1 MRTRGLQITSLLV
14 ASPVVLILFSLILI
28 LLVSICSQ
36 LRIWISALATSIGFT
51 TKSTA
56 SKVFISPPSY
66 HGMATNQFAS
76 LDSKTI
82 ASVDKIS
89 LSAPGSS
96 SAWMHRLGQYLRM
109 MPLRFAASFTILLAI
124 IILICIF
131 AFRLARY
138 KIRGQDAYE
147 TCMEKLAEYRIP
159 GTMYINTKK
168 FHEFLKAAERQP
180 PTVRRWQLSKESSS
194 NLSEDT
200 SNSNTA
206 LPTHNQP
213 VDHSML
219 RVHRT
224 GLTRPRSRSNG
235 SSTPHNIPGKE
246 TYEQPRRSDLDE
258 KSASR
263 NSSITSPFLSE
274 FRKQNGDMRCNQ
286 AIAQDRPESSLTTVV
301 DAENQMVAGKS
312 SLPGKVSVTTNTT
325 AITHHSDAKV
335 DVSTTL
341 DSSSPVDEDESQV
354 AFVQVERKKRKK
366 TKAVTTKQTK
376 IQPSPPPRVEFHEP
390 VKAIV
395 DDVLEYVADSQPDA
409 STLEEPHIVEDNSE
423 KEPSPSQEPVE
434 EPKLNLPTI
443 APAQSNPMHSGAWYS
458 PFSSGLQLDI
468 LPRPQSP
475 PQAAYHPAP
484 SYGNF
489 GGITINHRKHYQQS
503 SLPYI
508 SRATPP
514 PRNFVGRERLP
525 ERPYFT
531 APSNN
536 IYPADS
542 IETPYGME
550 RRRWR
555 GISGRKPDYDPEAY
569 FPDSEFS
576 LFDKKLPS

>member
-14 ASPVVLILFSLILI
+14 ASPVVLILFSLIII

-36 LRIWISALATSIGFT
+36 LRIWISALAASIGFT

-56 SKVFISPPSY
+56 SKVLISPPSY

-109 MPLRFAASFTILLAI
+109 MPLRFAASSTILLAI
-124 IILICIF
+124 IVLICIF

-194 NLSEDT
+194 NLSEN
-200 SNSNTA
+200 SPNSNTA

-235 SSTPHNIPGKE
+235 SSTPHNVPVQHVKE

-263 NSSITSPFLSE
+263 NNSITSPFLSE
-274 FRKQNGDMRCNQ
+274 YRKQNGDMRCNQ
-286 AIAQDRPESSLTTVV
+286 SIAQDRPESNLTTAV
-301 DAENQMVAGKS
+301 DTDVENKIVSSAGKS
-312 SLPGKVSVTTNTT
+312 SQPTLGKASVTTDTT
-325 AITHHSDAKV
+325 STTNHSHSKV
-335 DVSTTL
+335 DVSTTP
-341 DSSSPVDEDESQV
+341 DSSSQVEEDDSQI

-366 TKAVTTKQTK
+366 TKATTKQSK
-376 IQPSPPPRVEFHEP
+376 PQQLPPRVEFHEP
-390 VKAIV
+390 VKSTV
-395 DDVLEYVADSQPDA
+395 DHVMEYNPEFEPVTDSHSQPEEA
-409 STLEEPHIVEDNSE
+409 SEEPLIVEDNSE
-423 KEPSPSQEPVE
+423 KDTSPSQEPVE
-434 EPKLNLPTI
+434 EPKLNLPTV
-443 APAQSNPMHSGAWYS
+443 PCSTTPSQPNQMHSGAWYS

-475 PQAAYHPAP
+475 PEAAAYNSAP
-484 SYGNF
+484 SYGQF
-489 GGITINHRKHYQQS
+489 GGIPINHHTLWY
-503 SLPYI
+503 
-508 SRATPP
+508 
-514 PRNFVGRERLP
+514 G
-525 ERPYFT
+525 
-531 APSNN
+531 
-536 IYPADS
+536 
-542 IETPYGME
+542 ETTMAWY
-550 RRRWR
+550 
-555 GISGRKPDYDPEAY
+555 
-569 FPDSEFS
+569 
-576 LFDKKLPS
+576 